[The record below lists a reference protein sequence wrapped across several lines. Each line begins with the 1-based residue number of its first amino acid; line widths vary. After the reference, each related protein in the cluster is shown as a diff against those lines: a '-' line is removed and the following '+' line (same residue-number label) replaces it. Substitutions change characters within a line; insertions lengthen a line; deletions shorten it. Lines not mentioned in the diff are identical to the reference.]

1 VGDAKYN
8 RKIPKRN
15 DSEMRTTKAAILSQI
30 NQPLE
35 IDELIIPE
43 LKRGQVLVK
52 ISHSGVCHSQLNE
65 IRGLKGE
72 DKFLPHTLGHEGS
85 GIVIEVGSEVQKVKA
100 GDHVVLTWIKG
111 IGLDIPATQYHRP
124 NGGVV
129 NSGAI
134 STFMEYSVI
143 SENRLVPIPK
153 EMPLKEAALLGCA
166 IPTGAGI
173 VINTARVQPDNSVA
187 VFGVG
192 GIGLSALLAAKMMG
206 AAVIIA
212 VDIRE
217 QKLIQAKEI
226 GATHVINASNQDILD
241 AVQTITGGQG
251 VDFAIE
257 AAGQRETMETAF
269 KSVKDK
275 GGLCILAGNLP
286 AGQQISIDPFDLIKG
301 KRIIGSWGG
310 ETDPDRDIPNYVD
323 HFLSE
328 KLDLSFFTSD
338 IYQLDK
344 INDSLSVLATG
355 QINRALIEYR

>member
-1 VGDAKYN
+1 M
-8 RKIPKRN
+8 KI
-15 DSEMRTTKAAILSQI
+15 AY
-30 NQPLE
+30 
-35 IDELIIPE
+35 
-43 LKRGQVLVK
+43 
-52 ISHSGVCHSQLNE
+52 SGVCHSQLNE

-85 GIVIEVGSEVQKVKA
+85 GIVLEVGPEVQKVKV
-100 GDHVVLTWIKG
+100 GEHVVLTWIKG
-111 IGLDIPATQYHRP
+111 KGLDVPATQYHRQ
-124 NGGVV
+124 NGSIV

-134 STFMEYSVI
+134 ATFMQYAII
-143 SENRLVPIPK
+143 SENRLVTIPK
-153 EMPLKEAALLGCA
+153 EMPLKEAALFGCA

-173 VINTARVQPDNSVA
+173 VLNTAHVQPGNSIA

-192 GIGLSALLAAKMMG
+192 GIGLSAILAAKMVG

-226 GATHVINASNQDILD
+226 GATHIINASHQDVSDEI
-241 AVQTITGGQG
+241 QTITGGKG

-286 AGQQISIDPFDLIKG
+286 VGQQITIDPFDLIKG
-301 KRIIGSWGG
+301 KRIMGTWGG
-310 ETDPDRDIPNYVD
+310 ETDSDRDILTYVG
-323 HFLSE
+323 HFLSD
-328 KLDLSFFTSD
+328 KLNLSIFTSD
-338 IYQLDK
+338 IYRLDK
-344 INDSLSVLATG
+344 INDSFNDLASG
-355 QINRALIEYR
+355 KVNRALIDFL

>member
-1 VGDAKYN
+1 M
-8 RKIPKRN
+8 I
-15 DSEMRTTKAAILSQI
+15 RTTKAAILTQI

-35 IDELIIPE
+35 IDELIIPD

-52 ISHSGVCHSQLNE
+52 IAYSGLCHSQLNE

-85 GIVIEVGSEVQKVKA
+85 GIVIEVGPGVQKVQA

-111 IGLDIPATQYHRP
+111 KGIDVPATQYHRHD
-124 NGGVV
+124 GSVV

-134 STFMEYSVI
+134 STFMEYSII

-173 VINTARVQPDNSVA
+173 VLNTARVQPGNSVA
-187 VFGVG
+187 VFGIG
-192 GIGLSALLAAKMMG
+192 GIGLSAILAAKMRG
-206 AAVIIA
+206 SAIIIA

-226 GATHVINASNQDILD
+226 GATHIINASCQDALD
-241 AVQTITGGQG
+241 AIQTIMDGQG

-257 AAGQRETMETAF
+257 AAGNRKTMETAY

-286 AGQQISIDPFDLIKG
+286 KGEQISIDPFDLTPIFAE
-301 KRIIGSWGG
+301 RF
-310 ETDPDRDIPNYVD
+310 DIR
-323 HFLSE
+323 F
-328 KLDLSFFTSD
+328 
-338 IYQLDK
+338 
-344 INDSLSVLATG
+344 SVG
-355 QINRALIEYR
+355 P